1 MRRESPA
8 LLPSWV
14 THSKAL
20 AHLGLGNHTRGFLQA
35 PLFQHFHRQS
45 PRVAS
50 PRGWVVA
57 PSQLCSGPA
66 LFQGRKFMYY
76 MWLYFLEHLC
86 FSLSKPGS
94 CLDDFWGGGECK
106 PELLIYLTVIKL
118 CLMQTAC
125 LLLPLPLQEPLWGVS
140 LCGGGGVGVGV
151 EGVACHYCPYSPFPG
166 DLGLERLLPNY
177 PLIYITLWV
186 EVYLILN

>member
-8 LLPSWV
+8 LLPSRV

-50 PRGWVVA
+50 PWGWVVA

-106 PELLIYLTVIKL
+106 PELLIYLKVIKL

-140 LCGGGGVGVGV
+140 MCGGLGGGGGG
-151 EGVACHYCPYSPFPG
+151 
-166 DLGLERLLPNY
+166 
-177 PLIYITLWV
+177 
-186 EVYLILN
+186 

>member
-8 LLPSWV
+8 LLPSWG

-20 AHLGLGNHTRGFLQA
+20 AHRGLGNHTGGFLQA

-45 PRVAS
+45 PRAAS
-50 PRGWVVA
+50 PWGWAVA
-57 PSQLCSGPA
+57 PSQLYSGPA
-66 LFQGRKFMYY
+66 LFQGRRFMYY

-86 FSLSKPGS
+86 FSKPGS

-106 PELLIYLTVIKL
+106 PELLIYLKAIKL

-125 LLLPLPLQEPLWGVS
+125 LLLPPSISRTTMGV
-140 LCGGGGVGVGV
+140 
-151 EGVACHYCPYSPFPG
+151 
-166 DLGLERLLPNY
+166 
-177 PLIYITLWV
+177 
-186 EVYLILN
+186 